1 MPAPELNPSPPPR
14 DPRGWSREI
23 AHILDSLFT
32 LPGSKLRIGLD
43 PVIGLIPGVGDALV
57 SALGSLIVIAA
68 MRAGAPRLLVMR
80 MAANLL
86 LNAAVGVI
94 PVAGDLFSVWFRSNA
109 KNYALLRA
117 WQTGGEKPMAG
128 ADSRWA
134 NLGCIVLVLV
144 AAGVGALGFWL
155 FGSLWQSLTD

>member
-1 MPAPELNPSPPPR
+1 M
-14 DPRGWSREI
+14 
-23 AHILDSLFT
+23 LDSLFT

-57 SALGSLIVIAA
+57 AALGSIILAEA

-80 MAANLL
+80 MAANVLV
-86 LNAAVGVI
+86 NAAVGAV

-117 WQTGGEKPMAG
+117 WQTGGQKRLKG
-128 ADSRWA
+128 ADTRWA
-134 NLGCIVLVLV
+134 NLGCVILVLA

-155 FGSLWQSLTD
+155 CAALWRWMTG

>member
-1 MPAPELNPSPPPR
+1 M
-14 DPRGWSREI
+14 
-23 AHILDSLFT
+23 LDSLFK

-43 PVIGLIPGVGDALV
+43 PVIGLIPGVGDAVV
-57 SALGSLIVIAA
+57 SALGSIIVMAA

-86 LNAAVGVI
+86 LNAAVGAI

-117 WQTGGEKPMAG
+117 WQTGGQKPLEA
-128 ADSRWA
+128 ADTRWA

-144 AAGVGALGFWL
+144 AAGVAALGFWL
-155 FGSLWQSLTD
+155 FTLLWRWMTG